1 MKRMVALSIVVSLA
15 LLAGLVWAILSRQWL
30 GLGLAFGA
38 FACFQ
43 LGRKVGDRQG
53 TLRTLEAVQ
62 RRLRWAKDQ
71 SGKGR

>member
-1 MKRMVALSIVVSLA
+1 MKRMVALSVVVSLA
-15 LLAGLVWAILSRQWL
+15 LLAGLVWAILARQWI

-38 FACFQ
+38 IACFQ
-43 LGRKVGDRQG
+43 IGRKVGDRQG
-53 TLRTLEAVQ
+53 TVRTLEAVQ

>member
-1 MKRMVALSIVVSLA
+1 MKRMVALSVVVSLA
-15 LLAGLVWAILSRQWL
+15 LLAGLVWAIIARQWI

-38 FACFQ
+38 LACFQ

>member
-1 MKRMVALSIVVSLA
+1 MKPAVVVSL
-15 LLAGLVWAILSRQWL
+15 LLSLMLLVGLVWAIVTRQWI

-38 FACFQ
+38 IACFQ
-43 LGRKVGDRQG
+43 IGRKVGDRQG
-53 TLRTLEAVQ
+53 TVRTLEAVQ